1 MKIDEVGIQ
10 TRDVV
15 SLANFYRWLLRA
27 PGACDDPVHQVVLA
41 EGTGLTI
48 GREEG
53 ALPPGGRVCLA
64 FTVDDVDAEYRRL
77 LSAGVTVLEPP
88 TDRPWGARNLHFLDP
103 DGNHLYFRSIPGA

>member
-10 TRDVV
+10 TQDVV
-15 SLANFYRWLLRA
+15 ALAGFYRWLLGA
-27 PGACDDPVHQVVLA
+27 PWASDDPAHQVVLA
-41 EGTGLTI
+41 EGTSLTI
-48 GREEG
+48 ARQEG

-64 FTVDDVDAEYRRL
+64 FTVADVDAQYQRL
-77 LSAGVTVLEPP
+77 LRAGVTVLEPP